1 MQTLTKDKVKKELT
15 AATQIVEI
23 PLDIKDVADFRKYS
37 KALEAFTKLEKKA
50 KSAAKRIC
58 RAHFVL
64 TKAELIELLSDEQL
78 MQYLQP
84 SMFYDKDL
92 VIDEKIVKSWKAD
105 KTSFL
110 YYIINHEKKTIESLW
125 ESYVQTGWTMCDST
139 NKTYSYKFVD
149 SETIRLTI
157 KWESQQARFN
167 HIPWIQHEKSY
178 TFDISKL

>member
-1 MQTLTKDKVKKELT
+1 MQKELT

-23 PLDIKDVADFRKYS
+23 PLDIKDIADFRKYS

-64 TKAELIELLSDEQL
+64 TKEELIELLSDEQL
-78 MQYLQP
+78 LKYLQP
-84 SMFYDKDL
+84 SMLFYDKDL

-110 YYIINHEKKTIESLW
+110 YYIINHEKKTVEPIW
-125 ESYVQTGWTMCDST
+125 ESRIVTGWIMGARTG
-139 NKTYSYKFVD
+139 NTYSYKFVN
-149 SETIRLTI
+149 SETIQLTI
-157 KWESQQARFN
+157 KWESQEARFS

-178 TFDISKL
+178 TFDISTL

>member
-1 MQTLTKDKVKKELT
+1 MQKELIVS
-15 AATQIVEI
+15 TQIVEI
-23 PLDIKDVADFRKYS
+23 PLDIKDIADFRKYS

-64 TKAELIELLSDEQL
+64 KKEELIELLSDEQL
-78 MQYLQP
+78 MRYLQP

-105 KTSFL
+105 SEDSDDNSDFA
-110 YYIINHEKKTIESLW
+110 YYVINHENKTIEPIW
-125 ESYVQTGWTMCDST
+125 ESRIVTGWIMGARTS
-139 NKTYSYKFVD
+139 NKYSYKFVN
-149 SETIRLTI
+149 SETIQLTI
-157 KWESQQARFN
+157 KWESQEARFS
-167 HIPWIQHEKSY
+167 HVQWIQHEKSY